1 MQQSPFLVV
10 KDPRGNLTQFA
21 IAKPS
26 PGRWRVVVEEGSVP
40 VVSLASANGLER
52 PSIDARVTGRGHQR
66 TLEYSVKPVAGQS
79 VSFIERGAS
88 AGERIGDATGATGR
102 LKFEP
107 AAGAAE
113 RRRIVALVT
122 QDGAVRGEYEVARY
136 TAPSAQRPGRPR
148 ALRVSRRGGGLR
160 ITWKATGTAD
170 VHQATVRL
178 RDGRRLVVRTRRSSA
193 FIRGVRREIAGT
205 VSVRGLLDSGV
216 AGRPA
221 RTLIAAPRE

>member
-1 MQQSPFLVV
+1 MPC
-10 KDPRGNLTQFA
+10 
-21 IAKPS
+21 
-26 PGRWRVVVEEGSVP
+26 
-40 VVSLASANGLER
+40 ASR
-52 PSIDARVTGRGHQR
+52 
-66 TLEYSVKPVAGQS
+66 
-79 VSFIERGAS
+79 
-88 AGERIGDATGATGR
+88 
-102 LKFEP
+102 
-107 AAGAAE
+107 
-113 RRRIVALVT
+113 
-122 QDGAVRGEYEVARY
+122 
-136 TAPSAQRPGRPR
+136 
-148 ALRVSRRGGGLR
+148 RRGGGLR